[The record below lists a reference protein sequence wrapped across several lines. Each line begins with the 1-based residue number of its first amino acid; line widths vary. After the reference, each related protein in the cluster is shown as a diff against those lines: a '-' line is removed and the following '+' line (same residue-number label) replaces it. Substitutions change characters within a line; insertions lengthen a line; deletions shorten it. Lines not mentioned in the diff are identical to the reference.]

1 MTRAWTVRGGRYGQ
15 REEAAL
21 HDDLVIAGWE
31 EVIADLSVYAT
42 VDELR
47 QALIVFYPKD
57 GLHTINNWTH
67 QLWRFCMGIQT
78 GDLVVMPRKYQ
89 SVIAIGRVTGSYE
102 YRADA
107 PPGYRHVRPVQWL
120 ITDVERAAV
129 AGDLRDS
136 MGSLLTVSEL
146 RRRNAVERVA
156 ALAETGSDPGYA
168 GDLQPPADPAALKQ
182 DVDEAGTRQLTPR
195 DLIGLWGWSRRT
207 AEAIEEVGQAMRVNG
222 LTVEPHFT
230 AVQLDSIVTVSAL
243 DTAEPSQGAI
253 GATES
258 QEAATAVAPD
268 AAEAPEK
275 DLTWRIGNLPMVGVD
290 EIECINLDEPLSR
303 AVMRMIEKDFSQLP
317 VLGQHRRLSGVVTW
331 ESIARAQL
339 GRRPATIAAAL
350 VAHPATAHEE
360 EELFAR
366 IDDIHRQGFLV
377 IVDAEN
383 VVTGL
388 LTAVDLARELKARIQ
403 PFTVL
408 EEIERR
414 LRRAVKLPVEDL
426 RASFGKKKQHL
437 AAKVEST
444 KDLTLGNYPFVVDDE
459 QRWASLNWPYERADM
474 TALLTDVARYRNDLA
489 HWDVDAPGEDASRL
503 ATAQRL
509 LKLLKVVDCDPAH
522 QGWGEQ

>member
-1 MTRAWTVRGGRYGQ
+1 MGDPVTRAWTVRGGRYGQ

-31 EVIADLSVYAT
+31 EVVADLSGYAT

-47 QALIVFYPKD
+47 KALEVFYPQESQ
-57 GLHTINNWTH
+57 HTINNWTH
-67 QLWRFCMGIQT
+67 QLWRFCTGIQP

-89 SVIAIGRVTGSYE
+89 SVIAIGRVQGNYE

-107 PPGYRHVRPVQWL
+107 PPGHRHIRPVEWL
-120 ITDVERAAV
+120 AKSVERAAV

-146 RRRNAVERVA
+146 SRRNAVERVA
-156 ALAETGSDPGYA
+156 ALAETGADPGYV
-168 GDLQPPADPAALKQ
+168 GNLQPPTDPAALKQ
-182 DVDEAGTRQLTPR
+182 EVDEVGTRQLTAR

-207 AEAIEEVGQAMRVNG
+207 AEAIEEVGHALQANG

-230 AVQLDSIVTVSAL
+230 AVQLDGLVTVSAL
-243 DTAEPSQGAI
+243 DTSEPGQTQTGAS
-253 GATES
+253 ES
-258 QEAATAVAPD
+258 EEAAAAAPLGISD
-268 AAEAPEK
+268 ALEK
-275 DLTWRIGNLPMVGVD
+275 DLTWRIGNLRLVGVD
-290 EIECINLDEPLSR
+290 EIECIDVNESLAR

-317 VLGQHRRLSGVVTW
+317 VVHQHRRLLGVLTW

-339 GRRPATIAAAL
+339 GRRPATIATSL
-350 VAHPATAHEE
+350 VPHPATAHEE

-366 IDDIHRQGFLV
+366 IDDIHRQGFLI

-388 LTAVDLARELKARIQ
+388 LTAVDLAVELKARIR

-408 EEIERR
+408 EEVERR

-426 RASFGKKKQHL
+426 RASFGKNQHR
-437 AAKVEST
+437 AAKVKST
-444 KDLTLGNYPFVVDDE
+444 KDLTLGAYPFVVDDD
-459 QRWASLNWPYERADM
+459 QRWARLNWPFERPDM
-474 TALLTDVARYRNDLA
+474 VALLKAVAKYRNELA
-489 HWDVDAPGEDASRL
+489 HWDVDAPGEDGEKL

-509 LKLLKVVDCDPAH
+509 LRLLKIVDFDPL
-522 QGWGEQ
+522 